1 MFFETLM
8 TGDDQ
13 HGKGFG
19 AVVRDVDLR
28 TLSADQ
34 LAAIKRALYAHR
46 VVVIKGQDLSTE
58 EYIDFSYQV
67 GEPQP
72 YLQDNYHHPE
82 YPLIFVSS
90 NVEQNGQKLGVARTG
105 GYWHSDTSFQ
115 AEPMPLTMLYPQII
129 PQVWRRSTLF
139 VDMAEVYAA
148 LPAELQAPLDDARL
162 LHSGRWRYKVRE
174 QDVGFDITDILRM
187 IDDYAPPV
195 PHPAVIEHPV
205 TGERALY
212 GSRGFSIGIDGMP
225 AWQAE
230 NLLKAVFD
238 FAEQP
243 RFVRKVFWELGDVI
257 VWDNRLLIHRSGR
270 AENANG
276 DVRDAAAKEEQTMMF
291 RITLSDGYPLSN

>member
-1 MFFETLM
+1 MMFDTLM
-8 TGDDQ
+8 KSDGLD
-13 HGKGFG
+13 GNGFG
-19 AVVRDVDLR
+19 AVVRGVDLR
-28 TLSADQ
+28 KLSGDQ

-58 EYIDFSYQV
+58 EYIEFSYRV

-72 YLQDNYHHPE
+72 YLQENYHHPD

-90 NVEQNGQKLGVARTG
+90 NVEHNGRRLGVARTG

-115 AEPMPLTMLYPQII
+115 SEPMPLTMLYPQII
-129 PQVWRRSTLF
+129 PEIWRRSTLF

-148 LPAELQAPLDDARL
+148 LPTALKTPLDNARL

-195 PHPAVIEHPV
+195 SHPAVIEHPV
-205 TGERALY
+205 TGERVLY
-212 GSRGFSIGIDGMP
+212 GSRGFSVGIDGVP
-225 AWQAE
+225 AGQAE
-230 NLLKAVFD
+230 DLLKVVFD

-243 RFVRKVFWELGDVI
+243 RFVRKVFWELGDII
-257 VWDNRLLIHRSGR
+257 VWDNRFLIHRSGR
-270 AENANG
+270 AENVNG
-276 DVRDAAAKEEQTMMF
+276 DVRDTAAKEEQTMMF
-291 RITLSDGYPLSN
+291 RITLGDGYPLSN